1 MIKKGGTMDRDTI
14 FLYVIAAIA
23 LCFGLINCIQIFL
36 KGNKTAETVGTI
48 ISFKTINPENS
59 KFRNSKWA
67 TVSYKVNGRTYQ
79 SQVPMASQIGTA
91 VTVRYDTQN
100 PEKLYSFSILR
111 IIVSLIVAAICIAA
125 AIFNLV

>member
-14 FLYVIAAIA
+14 FLYVIAVIA
-23 LCFGLINCIQIFL
+23 SCFGLINCIQFFL
-36 KGNKTAETVGTI
+36 KGNKTVQTVGTI
-48 ISFKTINPENS
+48 ISFKTI
-59 KFRNSKWA
+59 
-67 TVSYKVNGRTYQ
+67 
-79 SQVPMASQIGTA
+79 
-91 VTVRYDTQN
+91 N

>member
-23 LCFGLINCIQIFL
+23 LCFELINCIQFFL

-48 ISFKTINPENS
+48 ISFKTI
-59 KFRNSKWA
+59 
-67 TVSYKVNGRTYQ
+67 
-79 SQVPMASQIGTA
+79 
-91 VTVRYDTQN
+91 N

>member
-1 MIKKGGTMDRDTI
+1 MIKKEGETMDRDTI
-14 FLYVIAAIA
+14 FLYVIAVIA
-23 LCFGLINCIQIFL
+23 SCFGLINCIQFFL

-48 ISFKTINPENS
+48 ISFKTI
-59 KFRNSKWA
+59 
-67 TVSYKVNGRTYQ
+67 
-79 SQVPMASQIGTA
+79 
-91 VTVRYDTQN
+91 N

>member
-1 MIKKGGTMDRDTI
+1 MFWIDK
-14 FLYVIAAIA
+14 LYS
-23 LCFGLINCIQIFL
+23 IFL
-36 KGNKTAETVGTI
+36 KGNKTAQTVGTI
-48 ISFKTINPENS
+48 TSFRTINPENS

-79 SQVPMASQIGTA
+79 SQNCIQVPMASQIGTT
-91 VTVRYDTQN
+91 VTVRYDMQN

-125 AIFNLV
+125 AIFNLI